1 MTIKPVTLKMA
12 VTRIK
17 RIGNIPDKIN
27 LLQKK
32 KIQSFSSHEEAAKSF
47 VLILKIKRRRI
58 KCGAYF
64 QYA

>member
-1 MTIKPVTLKMA
+1 MTIKPVTLKMT

-27 LLQKK
+27 LLQK